1 MITKEVLKNIYD
13 DWCGAYD
20 ELYKVSTNYIKERL
34 NLLPNNEIYFDFELT
49 IPYYGEY
56 DSNPDSKVYRVY
68 VKDGEIHADTEDI
81 DGYDITCAKA
91 WVLYDIAIAISSISE
106 K

>member
-1 MITKEVLKNIYD
+1 MITKEVLKNTYD

-20 ELYKVSTNYIKERL
+20 ELYNVSVNYIKERL
-34 NLLPNNEIYFDFELT
+34 NSSPNNEIYFDFELT

-56 DSNPDSKVYRVY
+56 DKNLDSEVYRVY
-68 VKDGEIHADTEDI
+68 LKDGEIHADTEDI
-81 DGYDITCAKA
+81 EGYNITRAKA
-91 WVLYDIAIAISSISE
+91 RVLYEIANAISSITE